1 MTQNDGSGNEV
12 NMIVGTNPGIIVY
25 IVVIVPDRDKVK
37 PEKAHA
43 LRKGKVTA
51 RQIYLLC

>member
-1 MTQNDGSGNEV
+1 
-12 NMIVGTNPGIIVY
+12 MIVGTNPGIIVY
-25 IVVIVPDRDKVK
+25 IVVIVPDGDKVK

-51 RQIYLLC
+51 WQIYLLC